1 MSSAKS
7 KTRQLGVLTRCR
19 RCEAPLRPG
28 AKWCSRCKAWT
39 LAQPRGKDKYPGMK
53 LLSEVEAGAGV
64 RHIPTGPWDSC
75 FGVSY
80 ETKQAGIV
88 QASINLVGGVPGAG
102 KSTLSL
108 QLANNLAG
116 SLKKEVVYI
125 AAEEDLL
132 AVKER
137 AKRLGLQH
145 LNLIQGISAL
155 GGMQTELGGLLLGVR
170 PSGIILDSLPGLG
183 LETPEMGVE
192 YCSALKGYAVEL
204 QCPIIVIDHAT
215 KSDDLAGL
223 LALQHAVDATLVMY
237 VNPDQSRTLT
247 PLKNRNGPCDV
258 EVRLLMTE
266 HGLIAAPS
274 GDDDEDSN
282 D

>member
-1 MSSAKS
+1 VTTES
-7 KTRQLGVLTRCR
+7 KERF
-19 RCEAPLRPG
+19 
-28 AKWCSRCKAWT
+28 
-39 LAQPRGKDKYPGMK
+39 PGMK
-53 LLSEVEAGAGV
+53 LLSEVDESGSGV
-64 RHIPTGPWDSC
+64 VHIATGPWDAC

-80 ETKQAGIV
+80 VTKKAGIV
-88 QASINLVGGVPGAG
+88 VGSVNLVGGVPGAG

-108 QLANNLAG
+108 QLANALAR

-137 AKRLGLQH
+137 AKRLGLDSLH
-145 LNLIQGISAL
+145 LIQGISAL
-155 GGMQTELGGLLLGVR
+155 GGMQTELGGLLLQVR

-183 LETPEMGVE
+183 LETPEQGVE
-192 YCSALKGYAVEL
+192 YVSALKGYAVEL

-215 KSDDLAGL
+215 KADDLAGL

-237 VNPDQSRTLT
+237 VNPDESRTLT

-266 HGLIAAPS
+266 HGLVASTGA
-274 GDDDEDSN
+274 DDEDDDNES
-282 D
+282 DE